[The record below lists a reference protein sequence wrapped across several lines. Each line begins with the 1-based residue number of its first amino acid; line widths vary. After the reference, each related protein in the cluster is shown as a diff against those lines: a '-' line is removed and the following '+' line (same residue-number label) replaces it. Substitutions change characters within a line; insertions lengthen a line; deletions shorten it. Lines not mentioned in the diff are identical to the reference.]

1 MATFRKS
8 QNAFVYRA
16 GVRLAGTVVACD
28 AAAGGDLVFLSHAA
42 VLGAR
47 GRRALPHVGGSRRQ
61 ILATEATLALLG
73 PFGERLRAQ
82 TLVVPFG
89 RPFALGDL
97 RLEIFPSG
105 FMPGAAS
112 LLCEREGRRL
122 VYSGPVGQVGEVGQV
137 GQIGQAGHPGDGRA
151 ELRAADALCLDARFA
166 AREIVFPERAAA
178 EESLRAIACERSAAG
193 APLFLLEP
201 PALAPIV
208 ARILGAAGVPLR
220 AHRTILDAVAAF
232 RQVDPRSSY
241 PQLQR
246 FAGRLAENEALLWPA
261 DARPP
266 SQGGQVRA
274 RPSVLVSPRAGSAAA
289 RTGWNGAHRLTFP
302 FGADLAQLVRYVE
315 ATGASEVA
323 LVGAPDDGLA
333 ELLRGRG
340 LSAYRIGPPRQ
351 IDLFQAA

>member
-1 MATFRKS
+1 MATPQKN
-8 QNAFVYRA
+8 QNAFLYRA
-16 GVRLAGTVVACD
+16 GVRLAGTVVSCD

-112 LLCEREGRRL
+112 LLCERDGRRL
-122 VYSGPVGQVGEVGQV
+122 VYSGPVGPVDS
-137 GQIGQAGHPGDGRA
+137 DGRA

-166 AREIVFPERAAA
+166 TREIVFPEHAAA
-178 EESLRAIACERSAAG
+178 EESLRRIACDRSAAG
-193 APLFLLEP
+193 APLFLIEP

-232 RQVDPRSSY
+232 RLVDPPASY
-241 PQLQR
+241 PQVQR

-289 RTGWNGAHRLTFP
+289 RARWGGAHRFTFP
-302 FGADLAQLVRYVE
+302 HGADLAQLARYVE

-323 LVGAPDDGLA
+323 LVGAPDDELA

>member
-1 MATFRKS
+1 MPRQQKD
-8 QNAFVYRA
+8 QNAFLYRA

-97 RLEIFPSG
+97 RLELFPSG

-112 LLCEREGRRL
+112 LLCERDGRRL
-122 VYSGPVGQVGEVGQV
+122 VYAGPVGQIDQGGDVVGP
-137 GQIGQAGHPGDGRA
+137 AGESRA
-151 ELRAADALCLDARFA
+151 ELRAADALCIDARFA
-166 AREIVFPERAAA
+166 AREIVFPEPAAA
-178 EESLRAIACERSAAG
+178 EEALRGLARGRPTAG
-193 APLFLLEP
+193 APLFLIEP
-201 PALAPIV
+201 PALAPVI

-241 PQLQR
+241 PPVQR
-246 FAGRLAENEALLWPA
+246 FAGRLAGDEALLWPA

-289 RTGWNGAHRLTFP
+289 RAQWGVAHRLTFP
-302 FGADLAQLVRYVE
+302 FGADFARLARYVE

-323 LVGAPDDGLA
+323 LVGAPDDELA

>member
-1 MATFRKS
+1 MPRQQKN
-8 QNAFVYRA
+8 QNAFLYRA

-112 LLCEREGRRL
+112 LLCERDGRRL
-122 VYSGPVGQVGEVGQV
+122 VYAGPVGQIDQGGDVGS
-137 GQIGQAGHPGDGRA
+137 AGDGRA

-166 AREIVFPERAAA
+166 GREIVFPEPAAA
-178 EESLRAIACERSAAG
+178 EESLRGIARDGSTAG
-193 APLFLLEP
+193 APLFLIEP
-201 PALAPIV
+201 PALAPVI

-241 PQLQR
+241 PQVQR
-246 FAGRLAENEALLWPA
+246 FAGRLADNEALLWPA
-261 DARPP
+261 DAHPP

-274 RPSVLVSPRAGSAAA
+274 RPNVLVSPRAGSAAA
-289 RTGWNGAHRLTFP
+289 RARWGGAHPLTFP
-302 FGADLAQLVRYVE
+302 FGADFARLARYVE

-323 LVGAPDDGLA
+323 LVGAPDDELA

>member
-1 MATFRKS
+1 MSGERSPMVSSQKG
-8 QNAFVYRA
+8 QNAFLYRA

-73 PFGERLRAQ
+73 PFGERLRTQ

-112 LLCEREGRRL
+112 LLCERGGRRI
-122 VYSGPVGQVGEVGQV
+122 VYAGPIGPLGQ
-137 GQIGQAGHPGDGRA
+137 GDGGA

-166 AREIVFPERAAA
+166 AREIAFPERAAA
-178 EESLRAIACERSAAG
+178 EASLCQVACDRSTGG
-193 APLFLLEP
+193 APLFLIEP
-201 PALAPIV
+201 PALAPVI
-208 ARILGAAGVPLR
+208 ARVLGAAGVPLR
-220 AHRTILDAVAAF
+220 AHRTILDGVAAF

-241 PQLQR
+241 PPVQR

-261 DARPP
+261 DARAP
-266 SQGGQVRA
+266 SQGGQVRV
-274 RPSVLVSPRAGSAAA
+274 RPSVLVSPRAASAAA
-289 RTGWNGAHRLTFP
+289 GVRWPGARRLTFP
-302 FGADLAQLVRYVE
+302 WGADFAQLARYVE

-323 LVGAPDDGLA
+323 LVGAPDDELA

-340 LSAYRIGPPRQ
+340 LCAYRIGPPRQ
-351 IDLFQAA
+351 IDLFRAA

>member
-1 MATFRKS
+1 MAVPQKK
-8 QNAFVYRA
+8 QNAFLYRA

-112 LLCEREGRRL
+112 LLCERDGRRL
-122 VYSGPVGQVGEVGQV
+122 VYSGPVGQV
-137 GQIGQAGHPGDGRA
+137 APDGRA
-151 ELRAADALCLDARFA
+151 ELRAAAALCIAARFA

-178 EESLRAIACERSAAG
+178 
-193 APLFLLEP
+193 
-201 PALAPIV
+201 
-208 ARILGAAGVPLR
+208 
-220 AHRTILDAVAAF
+220 
-232 RQVDPRSSY
+232 
-241 PQLQR
+241 
-246 FAGRLAENEALLWPA
+246 
-261 DARPP
+261 
-266 SQGGQVRA
+266 
-274 RPSVLVSPRAGSAAA
+274 
-289 RTGWNGAHRLTFP
+289 
-302 FGADLAQLVRYVE
+302 
-315 ATGASEVA
+315 
-323 LVGAPDDGLA
+323 
-333 ELLRGRG
+333 
-340 LSAYRIGPPRQ
+340 
-351 IDLFQAA
+351 

>member
-1 MATFRKS
+1 MAS
-8 QNAFVYRA
+8 QQKNRNAFLYRA

-73 PFGERLRAQ
+73 PFGERLRVQ

-112 LLCEREGRRL
+112 LLCERDGRRL
-122 VYSGPVGQVGEVGQV
+122 VYSGPVGQGGPVDQGDQV
-137 GQIGQAGHPGDGRA
+137 GPAGDGPA
-151 ELRAADALCLDARFA
+151 ELRAADALCIDARFS
-166 AREIVFPERAAA
+166 AREIVFPERSAA
-178 EESLRAIACERSAAG
+178 EEALRAIACDRSAAG
-193 APLFLLEP
+193 PPLFLIEP
-201 PALAPIV
+201 PALAPVI

-232 RQVDPRSSY
+232 RQVDPRSTY
-241 PQLQR
+241 PQVQR
-246 FAGRLAENEALLWPA
+246 FAGRLTENEALLWPA
-261 DARPP
+261 EARLP
-266 SQGGQVRA
+266 SQGGQVQA
-274 RPSVLVSPRAGSAAA
+274 RPRVLVSPRAGSAAA
-289 RTGWNGAHRLTFP
+289 RARWGGAHRLTFP
-302 FGADLAQLVRYVE
+302 FGADFAQLARYVQ

-323 LVGAPDDGLA
+323 LVGAPDDELA

>member
-1 MATFRKS
+1 MASSRKN
-8 QNAFVYRA
+8 QNAFLYRA

-112 LLCEREGRRL
+112 LLCERDGRRI
-122 VYSGPVGQVGEVGQV
+122 VYSGPVGRVEQVGEVDL
-137 GQIGQAGHPGDGRA
+137 DGRA
-151 ELRAADALCLDARFA
+151 ELRAADALCIDARFA
-166 AREIVFPERAAA
+166 AREIVFPERAVA
-178 EESLRAIACERSAAG
+178 EESLRRIACDRSAGG
-193 APLFLLEP
+193 APLFLIEP
-201 PALAPIV
+201 PSLAPVI

-241 PQLQR
+241 PPVQR

-289 RTGWNGAHRLTFP
+289 RAQWSGVHRLTFP
-302 FGADLAQLVRYVE
+302 CGADLAQLARYVE

-323 LVGAPDDGLA
+323 LVGAPDEELA

>member
-1 MATFRKS
+1 MATSPKR
-8 QNAFVYRA
+8 QNAFLYRA

-28 AAAGGDLVFLSHAA
+28 AAAGGDLVFLSHAS

-97 RLEIFPSG
+97 RLELFPSG

-112 LLCEREGRRL
+112 LLCERDGRRI
-122 VYSGPVGQVGEVGQV
+122 VYAGPIGQVEQVEQV
-137 GQIGQAGHPGDGRA
+137 GQPGDGRA
-151 ELRAADALCLDARFA
+151 ELRAADALCIDARFA
-166 AREIVFPERAAA
+166 SGEIAFPRRAVA
-178 EESLRAIACERSAAG
+178 EEVLCRIARDRSSGG
-193 APLFLLEP
+193 APLFLIEP
-201 PALAPIV
+201 PALAPVI
-208 ARILGAAGVPLR
+208 ARVLGAAGVSLR

-232 RQVDPRSSY
+232 RQVEPQSSY
-241 PQLQR
+241 PQVQR
-246 FAGRLAENEALLWPA
+246 FAGRLADDEALLWPA
-261 DARPP
+261 AARPP
-266 SQGGQVRA
+266 RQGGQAQA
-274 RPSVLVSPRAGSAAA
+274 RPSVLVSPRAGTAAA
-289 RTGWNGAHRLTFP
+289 RERWNVAHRLPFP
-302 FGADLAQLVRYVE
+302 HGADVAQLARYVE

-323 LVGAPDDGLA
+323 LVGAPDDELA

-340 LSAYRIGPPRQ
+340 VFAYRVGPPRQ
-351 IDLFQAA
+351 IDLFHAA

>member
-1 MATFRKS
+1 MASSQKK
-8 QNAFVYRA
+8 QNAFLYRS

-42 VLGAR
+42 VLGAH
-47 GRRALPHVGGSRRQ
+47 GRRALPQVGGGRRQ

-73 PFGERLRAQ
+73 PVGERLRAQ

-112 LLCEREGRRL
+112 LLCERDGRRI
-122 VYSGPVGQVGEVGQV
+122 VYSGPIGQVGPG
-137 GQIGQAGHPGDGRA
+137 GDDGAGA
-151 ELRAADALCLDARFA
+151 ELRAADALCIDARFA

-178 EESLRAIACERSAAG
+178 EEALRRIASDRSAGG
-193 APLFLLEP
+193 APLFLIEP
-201 PALAPIV
+201 PALAPVI
-208 ARILGAAGVPLR
+208 ARSLGAAGVPLR

-232 RQVDPRSSY
+232 RRVDPRSAY
-241 PQLQR
+241 PPVQR
-246 FAGRLAENEALLWPA
+246 FAGRLSENEALLWPA
-261 DARPP
+261 DARAP
-266 SQGGQVRA
+266 SQGGQVQM
-274 RPSVLVSPRAGSAAA
+274 RPRVLVSPRAASAAA
-289 RTGWNGAHRLTFP
+289 RTRWSDAHRLTFP
-302 FGADLAQLVRYVE
+302 QGADFAQLARYVE

-323 LVGAPDDGLA
+323 LVGAPDDELA
-333 ELLRGRG
+333 KLLRGRG

-351 IDLFQAA
+351 IDLFRAA

>member
-1 MATFRKS
+1 MPS
-8 QNAFVYRA
+8 QQKNQKAFLYRA

-112 LLCEREGRRL
+112 LLCERDGRRL
-122 VYSGPVGQVGEVGQV
+122 VYSGPVGQIDQGGD
-137 GQIGQAGHPGDGRA
+137 AGPAGDGGA
-151 ELRAADALCLDARFA
+151 ELRAADALCIDARFA
-166 AREIVFPERAAA
+166 AREIVFPEHTAA
-178 EESLRAIACERSAAG
+178 EESLRGIARDRSTAG
-193 APLFLLEP
+193 APLFLIEP
-201 PALAPIV
+201 PALAPVI
-208 ARILGAAGVPLR
+208 ARTLGAAGVPLR

-274 RPSVLVSPRAGSAAA
+274 RPSVLVSPRAGGAAA
-289 RTGWNGAHRLTFP
+289 RARWGGAHRLTFP
-302 FGADLAQLVRYVE
+302 FGADFAQLARYVE

-323 LVGAPDDGLA
+323 LVGAPDDELA

>member
-1 MATFRKS
+1 MATFRKK
-8 QNAFVYRA
+8 QNAFLYRA

-28 AAAGGDLVFLSHAA
+28 AAAGGDLVFLSHAS

-105 FMPGAAS
+105 FMPGGAS
-112 LLCEREGRRL
+112 LLCEREGRRI
-122 VYSGPVGQVGEVGQV
+122 VYSGPIGQVDS
-137 GQIGQAGHPGDGRA
+137 PGADDGRT
-151 ELRAADALCLDARFA
+151 ELRAADALCIDARFA
-166 AREIVFPERAAA
+166 SREITFPGRAAA
-178 EESLRAIACERSAAG
+178 EEALCRMARDRSAGG
-193 APLFLLEP
+193 APLFLIEP
-201 PALAPIV
+201 PELAPVI
-208 ARILGAAGVPLR
+208 ARVLGAAGVALR

-232 RQVDPRSSY
+232 KEVDPRSSY
-241 PQLQR
+241 PQVQR

-266 SQGGQVRA
+266 SQGGQVQA
-274 RPSVLVSPRAGSAAA
+274 RPSVVVSPRAADAAA
-289 RTGWNGAHRLTFP
+289 CPRWGAAHRLTFP
-302 FGADLAQLVRYVE
+302 HGADFTQLSRYVE

-323 LVGAPDDGLA
+323 LVGAPDDELA

>member
-1 MATFRKS
+1 MAPTQKKQS
-8 QNAFVYRA
+8 AFVYRA

-28 AAAGGDLVFLSHAA
+28 AAAGGDLVFLSHAS

-73 PFGERLRAQ
+73 PAGERLRAQ

-89 RPFALGDL
+89 RPFALGEL

-112 LLCEREGRRL
+112 LLCERDGRRI
-122 VYSGPVGQVGEVGQV
+122 VYAGPVGQVDQ
-137 GQIGQAGHPGDGRA
+137 PGDGQA
-151 ELRAADALCLDARFA
+151 ELRAADALCIDARFA
-166 AREIVFPERAAA
+166 SREIAFPGRAAA
-178 EESLRAIACERSAAG
+178 EETLRGIAGDRSAGG
-193 APLFLLEP
+193 APLFFIEP
-201 PALAPIV
+201 PALAPVI
-208 ARILGAAGVPLR
+208 ARILGAAGVSLR

-241 PQLQR
+241 PPVQR
-246 FAGRLAENEALLWPA
+246 FAGRLAQNEALLWPA
-261 DARPP
+261 EARPP
-266 SQGGQVRA
+266 SQGGQVQA
-274 RPSVLVSPRAGSAAA
+274 RRRVLVSPRAGTGAAGAQWSA
-289 RTGWNGAHRLTFP
+289 AHRLTFP
-302 FGADLAQLVRYVE
+302 QGGDFAQLARYVE

-323 LVGAPDDGLA
+323 LVGAPDDELA
-333 ELLRGRG
+333 EVLRGRG

-351 IDLFQAA
+351 IDLFRAA

>member
-1 MATFRKS
+1 M
-8 QNAFVYRA
+8 
-16 GVRLAGTVVACD
+16 ACD

-122 VYSGPVGQVGEVGQV
+122 VYSGPVGQIDQGGP
-137 GQIGQAGHPGDGRA
+137 AGDAGA
-151 ELRAADALCLDARFA
+151 ELRAADALCVDARYA
-166 AREIVFPERAAA
+166 APEIVFPERAAA
-178 EESLRAIACERSAAG
+178 EEALRRIARDRSPAG

-201 PALAPIV
+201 PALAPVV

-232 RQVDPRSSY
+232 RRVDSRSSY
-241 PQLQR
+241 PQVQR
-246 FAGRLAENEALLWPA
+246 FAGRLAEDEALLWPA
-261 DARPP
+261 EARLP
-266 SQGGQVRA
+266 SQGGHVQA
-274 RPSVLVSPRAGSAAA
+274 RPRVLVSPRAAGAGA
-289 RTGWNGAHRLTFP
+289 RAQWGGAHRLTFP
-302 FGADLAQLVRYVE
+302 FGADFARLARYIE

-323 LVGAPDDGLA
+323 LVGAPDDELA

-340 LSAYRIGPPRQ
+340 ISAYRIGPPRQ

>member
-1 MATFRKS
+1 MASSRKN
-8 QNAFVYRA
+8 QDAFVYRA

-61 ILATEATLALLG
+61 IIATEATLALLG

-122 VYSGPVGQVGEVGQV
+122 VYSGPVGQVDDGGQV
-137 GQIGQAGHPGDGRA
+137 GQPGDGRA
-151 ELRAADALCLDARFA
+151 ELRAADALCIDARFA
-166 AREIVFPERAAA
+166 AREIVFPGRAAA
-178 EESLRAIACERSAAG
+178 EESLRAIACERAG
-193 APLFLLEP
+193 APLFLIEP
-201 PALAPIV
+201 PALAPVI
-208 ARILGAAGVPLR
+208 ACILGAAGVPLR
-220 AHRTILDAVAAF
+220 AHRSILDAVAAF

-241 PQLQR
+241 PQVQR

-261 DARPP
+261 DARLP

-274 RPSVLVSPRAGSAAA
+274 RPSVLVSPRAASAAA
-289 RTGWNGAHRLTFP
+289 GARWGGAHRLTFP
-302 FGADLAQLVRYVE
+302 WGADFAQLARYVA

-323 LVGAPDDGLA
+323 LVGAPDDELA
-333 ELLRGRG
+333 ELLRERG

>member
-1 MATFRKS
+1 MASSRKN
-8 QNAFVYRA
+8 QNAFLYRA

-122 VYSGPVGQVGEVGQV
+122 VYSGPVGQVDEVDHVDHVGQ
-137 GQIGQAGHPGDGRA
+137 PGDGRA
-151 ELRAADALCLDARFA
+151 ELRAADALCVDARFA
-166 AREIVFPERAAA
+166 AREIVFSERAAA
-178 EESLRAIACERSAAG
+178 EESLRAIACERAGAG
-193 APLFLLEP
+193 APLFLIDP

-241 PQLQR
+241 PQVQR

-274 RPSVLVSPRAGSAAA
+274 RPSVLVSPRAASAAA
-289 RTGWNGAHRLTFP
+289 GARWGGAHRLTFP
-302 FGADLAQLVRYVE
+302 WGADLAQLARYVA

-323 LVGAPDDGLA
+323 LVGAPDDELA

>member
-1 MATFRKS
+1 
-8 QNAFVYRA
+8 
-16 GVRLAGTVVACD
+16 VVACD

-47 GRRALPHVGGSRRQ
+47 GRRALPRVGGSRRQ
-61 ILATEATLALLG
+61 ILATEGTLSLLG
-73 PFGERLRAQ
+73 PFGDRLRAQ
-82 TLVVPFG
+82 ALVAPFG

-112 LLCEREGRRL
+112 LFCERDGRRS
-122 VYSGPVGQVGEVGQV
+122 VYAGPVGEGG
-137 GQIGQAGHPGDGRA
+137 

-166 AREIVFPERAAA
+166 TREIAFPARAVA
-178 EESLRAIACERSAAG
+178 EESLRQLVRDGASGA
-193 APLFLLEP
+193 APLLLIEP
-201 PALAPIV
+201 LALAPSI
-208 ARILGAAGVPLR
+208 ARVLGAAGVPLR

-232 RQVDPRSSY
+232 RRVDGQSSY
-241 PQLQR
+241 PTVQR
-246 FAGRLAENEALLWPA
+246 FAGRLADNEALLWPA

-274 RPSVLVSPRAGSAAA
+274 RRAVFVSPRAASPALPRSSAADA
-289 RTGWNGAHRLTFP
+289 LTFP
-302 FGADLAQLVRYVE
+302 FGADFSQLTRYVE

-323 LVGAPDDGLA
+323 LAGAPDDELA

-340 LSAYRIGPPRQ
+340 LDAYRIGPPSQ
-351 IDLFQAA
+351 IDLFAAA

>member
-1 MATFRKS
+1 MATSQKK

-28 AAAGGDLVFLSHAA
+28 AAAGGDLVFLSHAS

-61 ILATEATLALLG
+61 ILATQATLTLLG

-89 RPFALGDL
+89 RPFALGEL

-112 LLCEREGRRL
+112 LLCERDGRRI
-122 VYSGPVGQVGEVGQV
+122 VYAGPVGQVEELGQ
-137 GQIGQAGHPGDGRA
+137 PGDGGA
-151 ELRAADALCLDARFA
+151 ELRSADALCIDARFA
-166 AREIVFPERAAA
+166 SREIAFPARATA
-178 EESLRAIACERSAAG
+178 EEALRRIAGDRSEGG
-193 APLFLLEP
+193 APLIFVEP
-201 PALAPIV
+201 PALAPVI
-208 ARILGAAGVPLR
+208 ARVLGAAGVPLR
-220 AHRTILDAVAAF
+220 AHRKILDAVAAF

-241 PQLQR
+241 PQVQR
-246 FAGRLAENEALLWPA
+246 FAGRLGDDEALLWPA

-266 SQGGQVRA
+266 SQGGQAQA
-274 RPSVLVSPRAGSAAA
+274 RPSVLVSPRAGTAAVGA
-289 RTGWNGAHRLTFP
+289 RSRAAHRLTFP
-302 FGADLAQLVRYVE
+302 HGADLAQLARYVE

-323 LVGAPDDGLA
+323 LVGAPDEELA

-340 LSAYRIGPPRQ
+340 LSAYRLGPPRQ
-351 IDLFQAA
+351 IDLFHAA

>member
-1 MATFRKS
+1 MATFQKK
-8 QNAFVYRA
+8 QNAFLYRA

-28 AAAGGDLVFLSHAA
+28 AAAGGDLVFLSHAS

-97 RLEIFPSG
+97 RLELFPSG

-112 LLCEREGRRL
+112 LLCERDGRRI
-122 VYSGPVGQVGEVGQV
+122 VYAGPVGQVDQVDHVGQ
-137 GQIGQAGHPGDGRA
+137 PGDGRA
-151 ELRAADALCLDARFA
+151 ELRAADALCIDARFA
-166 AREIVFPERAAA
+166 SREIAFPGRADA
-178 EESLRAIACERSAAG
+178 EEALCRIAGDRSSG
-193 APLFLLEP
+193 SAPLFLIEP
-201 PALAPIV
+201 PALAPVI
-208 ARILGAAGVPLR
+208 ARVLGAAGVPLR

-232 RQVDPRSSY
+232 RQVDSRSSY
-241 PQLQR
+241 PQVQR

-266 SQGGQVRA
+266 RQGGQAQA
-274 RPSVLVSPRAGSAAA
+274 RPSVLVSPRAGSAAVRERWSA
-289 RTGWNGAHRLTFP
+289 AHRLTFP
-302 FGADLAQLVRYVE
+302 HGGDFAQLARYVE

-323 LVGAPDDGLA
+323 LVGAPDDELA
-333 ELLRGRG
+333 EVLRGRG

>member
-1 MATFRKS
+1 M
-8 QNAFVYRA
+8 
-16 GVRLAGTVVACD
+16 ACD
-28 AAAGGDLVFLSHAA
+28 AAAGGDLVFLSHAS

-112 LLCEREGRRL
+112 LLCERDGRRI
-122 VYSGPVGQVGEVGQV
+122 VYAGPVGRSTRSTRSGSRATVGPSCGRRTRSASTRASRLAT
-137 GQIGQAGHPGDGRA
+137 IAFPGRA
-151 ELRAADALCLDARFA
+151 DAEEALCR
-166 AREIVFPERAAA
+166 
-178 EESLRAIACERSAAG
+178 IAGDRSAGG
-193 APLFLLEP
+193 APLFLIEP
-201 PALAPIV
+201 PALAPVI
-208 ARILGAAGVPLR
+208 ARVLGAAGVPLR

-241 PQLQR
+241 PQVQR

-266 SQGGQVRA
+266 RQGGQVQA
-274 RPSVLVSPRAGSAAA
+274 RPSVLVSPRAGSAAV
-289 RTGWNGAHRLTFP
+289 RDRWSGAHRLTFP
-302 FGADLAQLVRYVE
+302 HGADFAQLARYVE

-323 LVGAPDDGLA
+323 LVGAPDDELA
-333 ELLRGRG
+333 EVLRGRG

>member
-1 MATFRKS
+1 MATFRKN
-8 QNAFVYRA
+8 QNAFLYRA

-89 RPFALGDL
+89 RPFVLGDL

-112 LLCEREGRRL
+112 LLCERVGRRL
-122 VYSGPVGQVGEVGQV
+122 VYSGPVGQVDRVGL
-137 GQIGQAGHPGDGRA
+137 PGDGQA
-151 ELRAADALCLDARFA
+151 ELRAADALCIDARFA
-166 AREIVFPERAAA
+166 TPEIVFPERAAA
-178 EESLRAIACERSAAG
+178 EESLREIARDRPTG
-193 APLFLLEP
+193 APLFLIEP
-201 PALAPIV
+201 PALAPVIG
-208 ARILGAAGVPLR
+208 RILGAAGVPLR

-241 PQLQR
+241 PQVQR

-289 RTGWNGAHRLTFP
+289 RIRWAGAHRLTFP
-302 FGADLAQLVRYVE
+302 CGADLAQLARYVE

-323 LVGAPDDGLA
+323 LVGAPDDALA

>member
-1 MATFRKS
+1 MASPQKN
-8 QNAFVYRA
+8 QNAFLYRA

-112 LLCEREGRRL
+112 LLCEHDGRRI
-122 VYSGPVGQVGEVGQV
+122 VYSGPVG
-137 GQIGQAGHPGDGRA
+137 AAGDGA
-151 ELRAADALCLDARFA
+151 ELRAADALCIDARFA
-166 AREIVFPERAAA
+166 AREILFPERAVA
-178 EESLRAIACERSAAG
+178 EESLRRIACDGSAGG
-193 APLFLLEP
+193 APLFLIEP
-201 PALAPIV
+201 PALAPVI

-241 PQLQR
+241 PPVQR

-261 DARPP
+261 DARLP

-274 RPSVLVSPRAGSAAA
+274 RPRVFVSPRAESAAERVQGSA
-289 RTGWNGAHRLTFP
+289 AHRLTFP
-302 FGADLAQLVRYVE
+302 YGADFGQLASYVA

-323 LVGAPDDGLA
+323 LVGAPDEELA

-340 LSAYRIGPPRQ
+340 LSAYRIGPPSQ
-351 IDLFQAA
+351 IDLFRAA

>member
-1 MATFRKS
+1 MASSKKS

-28 AAAGGDLVFLSHAA
+28 AAAGGDLVFLSHAT

-61 ILATEATLALLG
+61 ILATEATLTLLG

-112 LLCEREGRRL
+112 LLCERDGRRI
-122 VYSGPVGQVGEVGQV
+122 VYSGPIGE
-137 GQIGQAGHPGDGRA
+137 AGPVGDGDGGA
-151 ELRAADALCLDARFA
+151 ELRAADALCIDARFA
-166 AREIVFPERAAA
+166 AREIAFPKPAAA
-178 EESLRAIACERSAAG
+178 EEALRRIACDRSAGG
-193 APLFLLEP
+193 APLFLVDP
-201 PALAPIV
+201 PALAPVI
-208 ARILGAAGVPLR
+208 ARVLGAAGVPLR

-241 PQLQR
+241 PPVQR
-246 FAGRLAENEALLWPA
+246 FAGRLSENEALLWPA
-261 DARPP
+261 DARAP
-266 SQGGQVRA
+266 SQGGQVQA
-274 RPSVLVSPRAGSAAA
+274 RPRVLVSPRAASEAA
-289 RTGWNGAHRLTFP
+289 RARWGGAHRLTFP
-302 FGADLAQLVRYVE
+302 HGADFAQLARYVE

-323 LVGAPDDGLA
+323 LVGAPDDELA
-333 ELLRGRG
+333 ELLRQRG
-340 LSAYRIGPPRQ
+340 LRAYRIGPPRQ
-351 IDLFQAA
+351 IDLFRAA

>member
-1 MATFRKS
+1 MATPQKN
-8 QNAFVYRA
+8 QNAFLYRA
-16 GVRLAGTVVACD
+16 GVRLAGTVLACD

-112 LLCEREGRRL
+112 LLCERDGRRV
-122 VYSGPVGQVGEVGQV
+122 VYAGPVGQVD
-137 GQIGQAGHPGDGRA
+137 PDGRA
-151 ELRAADALCLDARFA
+151 ELRAADAVCIDARFA

-178 EESLRAIACERSAAG
+178 EEALRAIACDRSASG
-193 APLFLLEP
+193 APLFLIEP
-201 PALAPIV
+201 PALAPVI
-208 ARILGAAGVPLR
+208 ARILGAADVPLR

-232 RQVDPRSSY
+232 RLVDPGSSY
-241 PQLQR
+241 PQVQR

-266 SQGGQVRA
+266 SQGGQVQA
-274 RPSVLVSPRAGSAAA
+274 RPSVLVSPRAGSATA
-289 RTGWNGAHRLTFP
+289 RARWGGGHRLTFP
-302 FGADLAQLVRYVE
+302 FGGDFAQLARYVE

-323 LVGAPDDGLA
+323 LVGAPDDELA

-340 LSAYRIGPPRQ
+340 LSAYRVGPPRQ